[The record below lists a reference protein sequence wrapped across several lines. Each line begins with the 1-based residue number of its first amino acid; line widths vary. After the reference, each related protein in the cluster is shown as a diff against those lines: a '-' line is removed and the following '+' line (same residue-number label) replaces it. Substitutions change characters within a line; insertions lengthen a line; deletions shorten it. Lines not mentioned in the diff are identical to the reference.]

1 MKRKLLFGIALT
13 TATLFLQPA
22 NLALA
27 QAPGSGGGGGAA
39 PSGQQGPSTPP
50 TVPGAGGP
58 VDGGASTAGPAKV
71 DDKKFVKDA
80 AQGGMVEV
88 ELGKLATQKASS
100 DSVKQFG
107 QKMVD
112 DHTKAN
118 EELKQVASKENI
130 AIPDSIDS
138 KHQSRIDKLSK
149 LSGESFDKAYVKDQV
164 KDHQSDVK
172 DFQAE
177 AQGGTDPNVKAFA
190 AKTLPTLQEHLS
202 MVKDLNKSKSSDK
215 ASKSN

>member
-1 MKRKLLFGIALT
+1 MKRKLLFTIALT
-13 TATLFLQPA
+13 ATALCLQPT
-22 NLALA
+22 NSALA
-27 QAPGSGGGGGAA
+27 QGPGGGGAGS
-39 PSGQQGPSTPP
+39 PSGQSQGPSTPP
-50 TVPGAGGP
+50 TMPSAGGAG
-58 VDGGASTAGPAKV
+58 DQGASTAGPSKV

-88 ELGKLATQKASS
+88 ELGKLAAQKASS
-100 DSVKQFG
+100 ESVKQFG

-112 DHTKAN
+112 DHGKAN
-118 EELKQVASKENI
+118 EQLKEVASKENM
-130 AIPDSIDS
+130 AIPDAIDS

-149 LSGESFDKAYVKDQV
+149 LSGESFDKAYVKDQL

-177 AQGGTDPNVKAFA
+177 AQGGSDPNVKAFA

-202 MVKDLNKSKSSDK
+202 MVKDLSKSKSSDK

>member
-1 MKRKLLFGIALT
+1 MKRKLLFTIAL
-13 TATLFLQPA
+13 AGASLCLQPT
-22 NLALA
+22 NLAFA
-27 QAPGSGGGGGAA
+27 QGPGGGGAGS
-39 PSGQQGPSTPP
+39 PSSQGQGPSTPP
-50 TVPGAGGP
+50 TMPSAGGP
-58 VDGGASTAGPAKV
+58 GGPGVSTAGPSKV

-88 ELGKLATQKASS
+88 ELGKLAAQKASS

-112 DHTKAN
+112 DHSKAN
-118 EELKQVASKENI
+118 EQLKEVASKENMS
-130 AIPDSIDS
+130 IPDAIDS

-149 LSGESFDKAYVKDQV
+149 LSGESFDKAYVKDQL

-202 MVKDLNKSKSSDK
+202 MVKDLNKSSKGSDK
-215 ASKSN
+215 MSKSN

>member
-27 QAPGSGGGGGAA
+27 QAPGSGGGGAA

-50 TVPGAGGP
+50 TVPGEGGP
-58 VDGGASTAGPAKV
+58 SLDGGAANAGPSKV

-88 ELGKLATQKASS
+88 ELGKLATQKGSS

-112 DHTKAN
+112 DHSKAN
-118 EELKQVASKENI
+118 EELKQVASKGNI
-130 AIPDSIDS
+130 AIPDAIDS

-149 LSGESFDKAYVKDQV
+149 LSGESFDKAYVKDQL